1 MEQHRE
7 IMRSLLN
14 SRVRRESKR
23 DVSHLTLDE
32 VLGELGYRGC
42 ALDGPDAALRERL
55 LCAPCLGRK
64 SPKIAIFPATRG
76 MTDEREPE
84 LGEDESRDEIE
95 VEQEAGRGD
104 GALGARREGTAS
116 PNGEEQRPN
125 MMVLRGEDVVVHVP
139 VVSATT
145 SSPIVMQ
152 PVTTVATSA
161 SSTATSMRMTPGIT
175 QSIFSTQPP
184 PASSIGP
191 RLSRACGRT

>member
-7 IMRSLLN
+7 TMRSLLN

-23 DVSHLTLDE
+23 DVSRLTLDE

-55 LCAPCLGRK
+55 LRAVLREKEPENRDI
-64 SPKIAIFPATRG
+64 PWYPWDDAAV
-76 MTDEREPE
+76 MADEREPE
-84 LGEDESRDEIE
+84 LGEDEPRDEIE

-104 GALGARREGTAS
+104 GALGVRREGTAS

-125 MMVLRGEDVVVHVP
+125 VMVLGGEDVVVHVP

-145 SSPIVMQ
+145 SLPIVMR

-161 SSTATSMRMTPGIT
+161 SSTATMLR
-175 QSIFSTQPP
+175 
-184 PASSIGP
+184 
-191 RLSRACGRT
+191 R